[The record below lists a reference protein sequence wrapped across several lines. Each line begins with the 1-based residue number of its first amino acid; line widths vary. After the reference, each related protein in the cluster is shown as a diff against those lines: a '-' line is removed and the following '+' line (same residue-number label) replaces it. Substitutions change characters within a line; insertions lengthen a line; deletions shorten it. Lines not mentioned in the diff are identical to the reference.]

1 MRGVSVWTALMR
13 EGNWKLLVVVPGGG
27 WSCCGSL
34 SRPPRTPGVLLMEAA
49 GSRGTAARGAGGRS
63 ARMALE
69 VGRGRKLLAAA
80 PGEVW
85 NCRRSVNS
93 PMMVLGGVAIVYFV
107 ATAKQGRA
115 LVEVTIH
122 PRRRLAR
129 PLLRRGDAGCKP
141 ARRHD
146 RLARPPAGATDA
158 GPSYLVTISDPDL
171 HFRAPP
177 FHPLPR
183 QVVPLEPLVQVLEM
197 RT

>member
-1 MRGVSVWTALMR
+1 
-13 EGNWKLLVVVPGGG
+13 
-27 WSCCGSL
+27 
-34 SRPPRTPGVLLMEAA
+34 
-49 GSRGTAARGAGGRS
+49 
-63 ARMALE
+63 MALE
-69 VGRGRKLLAAA
+69 AGRSRKLLAAA

-93 PMMVLGGVAIVYFV
+93 PMMFLGGVAIVYFV

-141 ARRHD
+141 ARRQD

-183 QVVPLEPLVQVLEM
+183 QAVPLELLVQVLEM

>member
-1 MRGVSVWTALMR
+1 M
-13 EGNWKLLVVVPGGG
+13 
-27 WSCCGSL
+27 
-34 SRPPRTPGVLLMEAA
+34 
-49 GSRGTAARGAGGRS
+49 
-63 ARMALE
+63 
-69 VGRGRKLLAAA
+69 
-80 PGEVW
+80 W

-141 ARRHD
+141 ARRQD

-183 QVVPLEPLVQVLEM
+183 QVVPLEPLVQTLEM
-197 RT
+197 QT

>member
-1 MRGVSVWTALMR
+1 MRGVSTWTALMR
-13 EGNWKLLVVVPGGG
+13 EGNWKLPVVVPGGG

-49 GSRGTAARGAGGRS
+49 GSRGAAARGAGGRS

-69 VGRGRKLLAAA
+69 VGRSRRPLVAA

-93 PMMVLGGVAIVYFV
+93 PLMFLGGVGVVYPV
-107 ATAKQGRA
+107 ATTRQGKTLVA
-115 LVEVTIH
+115 LTIH

-129 PLLRRGDAGCKP
+129 PLLRRGDAGFKP
-141 ARRHD
+141 AWRQD

-158 GPSYLVTISDPDL
+158 GFSYLVIFSYPDL
-171 HFRAPP
+171 YFRAPP
-177 FHPLPR
+177 FHPLPPL
-183 QVVPLEPLVQVLEM
+183 VVPLEPLVQTLEM
-197 RT
+197 QT